1 MTSGGGERV
10 LDRHLNMLVPFVVGR
25 RVIDCDVFV
34 RWNCKPDVNM
44 EVAAATMFVAGFYHC
59 YAASNDMAIVLF
71 QPLYFTFDPQR
82 AQPPTDRILQ
92 TSFAA
97 EFA

>member
-1 MTSGGGERV
+1 
-10 LDRHLNMLVPFVVGR
+10 
-25 RVIDCDVFV
+25 
-34 RWNCKPDVNM
+34 
-44 EVAAATMFVAGFYHC
+44 
-59 YAASNDMAIVLF
+59 MAIVLF